1 MTARKSLGGKLI
13 PTPQEIRLISDHE
26 ELQGLLDEITVAA
39 SHLETK
45 LEFPED
51 DDPERERGLR
61 NRLSFCRSAIKAIEK
76 QQKLLR
82 AGGARP
88 DAATIA
94 KSRESRVLAAA
105 EQSKA
110 AVIMAQLRLEK
121 TRENQRLQET
131 QIKAKML
138 KSVSTMLKSVSWH
151 VCFVRAARGT
161 LSPDLLAKIE
171 EAADADYLERVH
183 QEAEPHIKSD
193 K

>member
-13 PTPQEIRLISDHE
+13 PTPQEIRLISDPE
-26 ELQGLLDEITVAA
+26 ELQGLLDEITVDA

-76 QQKLLR
+76 QQKRLR
-82 AGGARP
+82 AGEAGP

-94 KSRESRVLAAA
+94 KSRESRVVAAA
-105 EQSKA
+105 EQAKA
-110 AVIMAQLRLEK
+110 AVAINRLKLER
-121 TRENQRLQET
+121 TRENQRIQEM
-131 QIKAKML
+131 QIKAKLL
-138 KSVSTMLKSVSWH
+138 KSVTWH
-151 VCFVRAARGT
+151 VCFVRAARRA
-161 LSPDLLAKIE
+161 LLPDLLAKIE
-171 EAADADYLERVH
+171 EAADADYLERIH
-183 QEAEPHIKSD
+183 QEAETYIRSD